1 MRIPI
6 IGIDLDERFFRHRQ
20 RSTSIAGLAGAW
32 VAVGLFAYRYFVN
45 GVLNWD
51 LLAVV
56 MAMGAVKLA
65 LMAWY
70 FKTE

>member
-1 MRIPI
+1 MKIPI
-6 IGIDLDERFFRHRQ
+6 IGTDLDERFFRHRQ
-20 RSTSIAGLAGAW
+20 RSTSIAGLY
-32 VAVGLFAYRYFVN
+32 AYRYFAN

-51 LLAVV
+51 LLIVV

-70 FKTE
+70 FTTE